1 MGWATYLMC
10 TMEFYKE
17 AYKTKYEVEQEIEE
31 SKRIIEVCEKDLQ
44 SFGIMTE
51 PQKFCPEENDPIIWV
66 RNEIEDN
73 IQLIKEETIKL
84 YKLETLLEEW
94 DKCHDDKGNAIV
106 PKDKKL
112 WDKVYMDGD
121 FIDTVVEE

>member
-1 MGWATYLMC
+1 MGWTTCLMY
-10 TMEFYKE
+10 TMKFYKE
-17 AYKTKYEVEQEIEE
+17 TYKTKYEVEQEIEE
-31 SKRIIEVCEKDLQ
+31 SKRIIEVYEKDLQ

-51 PQKFCPEENDPIIWV
+51 PQKFCPEEKDPIIWV

-73 IQLIKEETIKL
+73 IQVIKEETIKL
-84 YKLETLLEEW
+84 YKLETLLENW

-106 PKDKKL
+106 PKDKGL

-121 FIDTVVEE
+121 FIDTVIEE

>member
-1 MGWATYLMC
+1 
-10 TMEFYKE
+10 
-17 AYKTKYEVEQEIEE
+17 
-31 SKRIIEVCEKDLQ
+31 
-44 SFGIMTE
+44 MTE

-94 DKCHDDKGNAIV
+94 DKCHDEKGDAIV
-106 PKDKKL
+106 PKDKEL
-112 WDKVYMDGD
+112 WNKVYMDGD

>member
-1 MGWATYLMC
+1 MGWATYLMY

-17 AYKTKYEVEQEIEE
+17 TYKTKYEVEQEIEE
-31 SKRIIEVCEKDLQ
+31 TKRIIEISEKNLQ
-44 SFGIMTE
+44 SFGMMTE
-51 PQKFCPEENDPIIWV
+51 PNKFCPEENDPIIWV

-84 YKLETLLEEW
+84 YKLETLLENW
-94 DKCHDDKGNAIV
+94 DKCHDEKGDAII
-106 PKDKKL
+106 PKNKEL

-121 FIDTVVEE
+121 FIDTVIEE